1 MVAKDINHPSVIMYC
16 LGNELSEAGTA
27 KGAELNRKINKR
39 IKDLDGARFTVNA
52 INGLTAASKKLPL
65 IFQDIAQSALDSDIS
80 SQKDSSDTDAAG
92 SNQVNNMMAMLVG
105 PLADNVASHPI
116 MSDTIEEFLEGTD
129 VAGLN
134 YMTSRHTLDPN
145 CIVLGTKPF
154 RVKFPV
160 CGIL

>member
-1 MVAKDINHPSVIMYC
+1 M
-16 LGNELSEAGTA
+16 
-27 KGAELNRKINKR
+27 
-39 IKDLDGARFTVNA
+39 
-52 INGLTAASKKLPL
+52 

-80 SQKDSSDTDAAG
+80 SQEDSSDTDAAG

-134 YMTSRHTLDPN
+134 YMTSRHTLHPN
-145 CIVLGTKPF
+145 CIVLGTETFPSEIPRLWNIVKENNNVLGDLTWTGFDYLGEAGIGNFTTMTVGLF
-154 RVKFPV
+154 RIIGRIDCVLWGYRYHRDSSGNQLLP
-160 CGIL
+160 